1 MQKRMNPLEEWRGS
15 RSPATVAF
23 LLGMT
28 QRSYL
33 VLESHPRKSRIR
45 SNKIIKISKITGIPL
60 PVLVDWLT
68 QTNTLTKEM
77 A

>member
-1 MQKRMNPLEEWRGS
+1 
-15 RSPATVAF
+15 
-23 LLGMT
+23 MT

-33 VLESHPRKSRIR
+33 ILESQPRKSKIR
-45 SNKIIKISKITGIPL
+45 SNRIIKISKITGIPL

>member
-1 MQKRMNPLEEWRGS
+1 
-15 RSPATVAF
+15 
-23 LLGMT
+23 MT

-33 VLESHPRKSRIR
+33 TLENNPRKSKIK
-45 SNKIIKISKITGIPL
+45 SNTIIKVARITGIPL

>member
-1 MQKRMNPLEEWRGS
+1 MSKRANPLEEWRGS

-33 VLESHPRKSRIR
+33 TLESQPRKSKIR
-45 SNKIIKISKITGIPL
+45 SNRIIKISQITGIPL

-68 QTNTLTKEM
+68 QTNRIKEM

>member
-1 MQKRMNPLEEWRGS
+1 MSKRINPLEEWRGS

-33 VLESHPRKSRIR
+33 LLESQPRKSKIR
-45 SNKIIKISKITGIPL
+45 SNRIIKISQITGIPL
-60 PVLVDWLT
+60 ESLIDYLT
-68 QTNTLTKEM
+68 ETNRIKEM

>member
-1 MQKRMNPLEEWRGS
+1 MPKANPLRDWRGS
-15 RSPATVAF
+15 RSPCTVAF

-33 VLESHPRKSRIR
+33 TLENNPRKSKIK
-45 SNKIIKISKITGIPL
+45 SNTIIKVARITGIPL